1 MRAILNPFG
10 LLKWLDYKQGV
21 SNDRN
26 NPLTGTF
33 LLLRAN
39 ISGMNDISPKLI
51 SPSSTG
57 NQTILA
63 LKQALS
69 SQKDIDAT
77 LVTHLQT
84 IVDQILLLQSA
95 ANSNQELIEKISK
108 NEADHDEKDKKIG
121 ANIQT
126 LGRVSNH
133 FYNEVHHIDYM
144 I

>member
-1 MRAILNPFG
+1 
-10 LLKWLDYKQGV
+10 
-21 SNDRN
+21 
-26 NPLTGTF
+26 
-33 LLLRAN
+33 
-39 ISGMNDISPKLI
+39 MNDISPKLI
-51 SPSSTG
+51 SPSNAG

-77 LVTHLQT
+77 LLTHLQT

-108 NEADHDEKDKKIG
+108 NGADHDDKDKKIS

-126 LGRVSNH
+126 LGRVSNN
-133 FYNEVHHIDYM
+133 FIMKYI